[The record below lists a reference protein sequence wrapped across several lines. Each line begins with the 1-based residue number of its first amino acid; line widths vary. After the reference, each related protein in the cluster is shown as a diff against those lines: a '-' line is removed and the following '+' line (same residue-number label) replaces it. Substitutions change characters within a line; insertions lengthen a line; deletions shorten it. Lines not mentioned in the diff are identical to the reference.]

1 MVIGYLHASS
11 KDHKRL
17 KMVKLLNLSWVNNC
31 EMLLFSENLTLEKR
45 EHFRS

>member
-17 KMVKLLNLSWVNNC
+17 KIVKLLNLFRVNIC
-31 EMLLFSENLTLEKR
+31 EMLLFG
-45 EHFRS
+45 